1 MCVVLLGVA
10 WLVLSLLCVAE
21 SCVRSWRR
29 RLLLLLPTQA
39 GTGFKSGW
47 GAANKVSYKQ
57 ITMNSETI
65 ANGLDMAGGV
75 IGGAVGNGMEA
86 VGNGISAYNDYQS
99 GNTAGAL
106 VEGAESIYHGA
117 EAFVEG
123 SAGVWIAP

>member
-1 MCVVLLGVA
+1 M
-10 WLVLSLLCVAE
+10 LVLCVAAE
-21 SCVRSWRR
+21 SCVRLWRR
-29 RLLLLLPTQA
+29 RRRLLLPTQA

-47 GAANKVSYKQ
+47 GAANRAAYKQ
-57 ITMNSETI
+57 ITMNSETV
-65 ANGLDMAGGV
+65 ASGLSMAGGA

-86 VGNGISAYNDYQS
+86 VGDGISAYNDYNS